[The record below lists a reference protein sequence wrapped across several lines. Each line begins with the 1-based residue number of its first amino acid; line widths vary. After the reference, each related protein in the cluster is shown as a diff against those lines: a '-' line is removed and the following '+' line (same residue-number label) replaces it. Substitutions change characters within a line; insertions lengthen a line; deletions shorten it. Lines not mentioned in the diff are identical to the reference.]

1 MSSSDMLATI
11 SLSSGYLPKKCSR
24 VYAPPLALKFWYSPS
39 THSSIT
45 RRRRPFLSRASS
57 GSQREPQTTLM
68 TFQPA
73 PMNAAS
79 SSWMI
84 LPLPRTGP
92 SRRCRLQLTTNTR
105 LSSFSRTGSVSA
117 PMLSGSSIS
126 PSPRKAQTLRSDTGA
141 QAAILHV
148 ALKARL
154 VDGHHRAET
163 HRHRGELP
171 EVRHQPR
178 MRIRRQAVAARFLA
192 EMLELIFAE
201 AAFEEGAR
209 VDAGRRVT
217 LHEHHVAGMI
227 RRRGAPE
234 MIEAHFVQRGRR
246 GVSGQV
252 AAVLAR
258 HLVRAQHHGQRVP
271 ADAGLDAPFHLA
283 VARVRRLLPG
293 GDRVDVGGVR
303 AERQVRARAAGVVD
317 ELLEEVMRAFRTLR
331 LEYRVDGF
339 DPLTSL
345 DGIERLR
352 ASRFPS

>member
-45 RRRRPFLSRASS
+45 RRSRPCVSRASS

-117 PMLSGSSIS
+117 PIALGLVHLAVAEEG
-126 PSPRKAQTLRSDTGA
+126 PDLAVGLRHH
-141 QAAILHV
+141 AAVFHV

-154 VDGHHRAET
+154 VDGHHRPQA
-163 HRHRGELP
+163 HRHRRELP

-178 MRIRRQAVAARFLA
+178 MRIRRQAVAARLPGGSA
-192 EMLELIFAE
+192 S
-201 AAFEEGAR
+201 
-209 VDAGRRVT
+209 AGPRSGG
-217 LHEHHVAGMI
+217 L
-227 RRRGAPE
+227 
-234 MIEAHFVQRGRR
+234 RGRR
-246 GVSGQV
+246 
-252 AAVLAR
+252 AR
-258 HLVRAQHHGQRVP
+258 RCRAMRDP
-271 ADAGLDAPFHLA
+271 ARTPCRRDARPTA
-283 VARVRRLLPG
+283 
-293 GDRVDVGGVR
+293 
-303 AERQVRARAAGVVD
+303 RARNG
-317 ELLEEVMRAFRTLR
+317 
-331 LEYRVDGF
+331 
-339 DPLTSL
+339 
-345 DGIERLR
+345 
-352 ASRFPS
+352 